1 MGPRN
6 MSAMMR
12 PVDWNYPTNRLII
25 LFTLGVLV
33 LGTLYQFILGGLSFM
48 SALGWGASAGL
59 AVFICWALTREL
71 DPDDEYAAFAA
82 AALYLVGLVIW
93 GSQSEL
99 LVMFWLIEAIRILN
113 RSVGLPVKILDGVL
127 LLGLTGWLLWQGYFE
142 VGLLTAAAF
151 IVDNRLSGEN
161 RQELLLGGISLVL
174 TAMVFLLH
182 PQSLAVNLASVP
194 VAILVVMTIGVVLYI
209 WLILKSSTPASVC
222 DVGGNPLRGACVQAG
237 QILGLTTAIL
247 FFLRYGGAGFGYV
260 LPLWAGVLGA
270 GLYRV
275 TDGIWQRDL
284 SGG

>member
-93 GSQSEL
+93 GAQSEL

-142 VGLLTAAAF
+142 VGLLTAVAF
-151 IVDNRLSGEN
+151 FVDDRLSGEN
-161 RQELLLGGISLVL
+161 RQGLVFGGVSFAL
-174 TAMVFLLH
+174 TAIVFLLH
-182 PQSLAVNLASVP
+182 PQPLTVNLTGVPIAVFGVMGISVMFVP
-194 VAILVVMTIGVVLYI
+194 LVDPEIIQT
-209 WLILKSSTPASVC
+209 
-222 DVGGNPLRGACVQAG
+222 
-237 QILGLTTAIL
+237 QIRL
-247 FFLRYGGAGFGYV
+247 
-260 LPLWAGVLGA
+260 
-270 GLYRV
+270 
-275 TDGIWQRDL
+275 
-284 SGG
+284 